1 MGRRGPAP
9 KPTNLRILH
18 GDREDRINR
27 DEPKPRPG
35 VPQCPPW
42 LDDDAK
48 RIWRYTIDE
57 LKAMGLVTRAD
68 RDALAAYCTFVV
80 SFERATRL
88 VNIAGALIKGQR
100 GEAIVKNPASAVQRD
115 SARMMAKYAAEFGLT
130 PRARAEIRVQPDASE
145 DELARLL
152 S

>member
-18 GDREDRINR
+18 GDRPDRINR
-27 DEPKPRPG
+27 AEPTPRPG
-35 VPQCPPW
+35 IPQCPAW

-48 RIWRYTIDE
+48 RVWRFTIDE

-80 SFERATRL
+80 QFERATRL
-88 VNIAGALIKGQR
+88 VNTAGALIKGR
-100 GEAIVKNPASAVQRD
+100 RDSVVTNPAARVQRD
-115 SARMMAKYAAEFGLT
+115 AASMMAKYAAEFGLT
-130 PRARAEIRVQPDASE
+130 PRARSEIKVQPDVSE
-145 DELARLL
+145 DELVRLL